1 MLDAWL
7 FDSPT
12 NLHCSQTQLA
22 YRNEKDPFDS
32 PTNLHC
38 SQTYSPCNLAFSSF
52 DSPTNLH
59 CSQTYRV
66 QAICGVGLIP
76 LRICTALKP
85 QMFEINDLRITCAIS
100 QVVFTHPYT
109 NTKCRNLHPQYV
121 CIHIQELDVRYFPV
135 SVSVYLFLL
144 YSAEINSS
152 LHQKDN
158 SANLPE

>member
-1 MLDAWL
+1 M

-12 NLHCSQTQLA
+12 NLHCSQTHPGKCWMRGCLIPLRICTA
-22 YRNEKDPFDS
+22 LKHNWLTGMKKTRLIPLRICTALKRIHLVIWLF
-32 PTNLHC
+32 L
-38 SQTYSPCNLAFSSF
+38 
-52 DSPTNLH
+52 
-59 CSQTYRV
+59 RV
-66 QAICGVGLIP
+66 IP

>member
-1 MLDAWL
+1 M

-12 NLHCSQTQLA
+12 NLHCSQTHPGKCWMRGCLIPL
-22 YRNEKDPFDS
+22 R
-32 PTNLHC
+32 
-38 SQTYSPCNLAFSSF
+38 
-52 DSPTNLH
+52 
-59 CSQTYRV
+59 
-66 QAICGVGLIP
+66 ICTALKHNWLTGMKKTRLIP

>member
-1 MLDAWL
+1 MNLHCSQTSCQPIRPPRSLIPYEFTLFSNLRDRNFYHFLVWFPYEFALLSNVYNLLTFGMNVWFPYEFALLSNSPREMLDAWL

-76 LRICTALKP
+76 LRICTALK
-85 QMFEINDLRITCAIS
+85 R
-100 QVVFTHPYT
+100 
-109 NTKCRNLHPQYV
+109 
-121 CIHIQELDVRYFPV
+121 
-135 SVSVYLFLL
+135 
-144 YSAEINSS
+144 
-152 LHQKDN
+152 
-158 SANLPE
+158 